1 MRFLPLCLVALMGLA
16 CTEAPAPLPDASN
29 RSAPAPSAA
38 APATSAIT
46 SSASITTTASAAPSV
61 SAKPAPPPTPEEREA
76 GARYAKTNNAF
87 AFDLYR
93 EVRKT
98 PGNLAM
104 SPTSLSIAL
113 AMTWA
118 GAKGQTSSEMKNV
131 LHFDR
136 TPAETMEDASLLI
149 KLVENPGRPLKLTIA
164 NRLFGEQSYTFEK
177 AYLDSTEKAFG
188 ASLERVDF
196 QSGADK
202 ARATINDW
210 VEQKT
215 EKRIVNLVPSGGVDS
230 TTRLVLVNAVY
241 FLAGWQ
247 KPFNKASTKPGDF
260 MVSPT
265 KKLQVP
271 MMEQT
276 TGFKYARV
284 ANTELI
290 ELPYKGGEMS
300 LLIAMP
306 GAADGID
313 GLEQSLSP
321 EKLAGWVKAMKP
333 ERIWLSLPSF
343 EVNPSTSMSLGNMLQ
358 SLGMKAAFS
367 NEQADFT
374 GMANPPDRSKRLK
387 ISQVFHKAFVKVDEK
402 GTEAAAASAVAMS
415 EITKSIDDPP
425 PPKRVKVDRPFVYF
439 IRDNG
444 TGLVLFLGRVAD
456 PTVK

>member
-149 KLVENPGRPLKLTIA
+149 KLVENPGRPLKLTS
-164 NRLFGEQSYTFEK
+164 RW
-177 AYLDSTEKAFG
+177 
-188 ASLERVDF
+188 
-196 QSGADK
+196 
-202 ARATINDW
+202 RAA
-210 VEQKT
+210 Q
-215 EKRIVNLVPSGGVDS
+215 
-230 TTRLVLVNAVY
+230 
-241 FLAGWQ
+241 
-247 KPFNKASTKPGDF
+247 KASSVRGCLARGWSRRITQRY
-260 MVSPT
+260 SP
-265 KKLQVP
+265 
-271 MMEQT
+271 
-276 TGFKYARV
+276 
-284 ANTELI
+284 
-290 ELPYKGGEMS
+290 S
-300 LLIAMP
+300 
-306 GAADGID
+306 
-313 GLEQSLSP
+313 
-321 EKLAGWVKAMKP
+321 
-333 ERIWLSLPSF
+333 
-343 EVNPSTSMSLGNMLQ
+343 
-358 SLGMKAAFS
+358 
-367 NEQADFT
+367 
-374 GMANPPDRSKRLK
+374 
-387 ISQVFHKAFVKVDEK
+387 
-402 GTEAAAASAVAMS
+402 
-415 EITKSIDDPP
+415 
-425 PPKRVKVDRPFVYF
+425 
-439 IRDNG
+439 
-444 TGLVLFLGRVAD
+444 
-456 PTVK
+456 